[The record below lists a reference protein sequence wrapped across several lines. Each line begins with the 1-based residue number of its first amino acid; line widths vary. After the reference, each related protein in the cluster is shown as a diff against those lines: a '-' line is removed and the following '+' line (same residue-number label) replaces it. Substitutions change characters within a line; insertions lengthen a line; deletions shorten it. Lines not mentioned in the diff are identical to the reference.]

1 MGGTVDALAAE
12 RQALLELCKGFS
24 EQDWAAPSGCEGW
37 STQDVLSHLGAVYWM
52 VVDPAALPDTSS
64 YGTEGAQEFLVQA
77 RRSKSTEEVV
87 ADYEAV
93 SAKALEALVGLE
105 GADFEIP
112 LGDLGTY
119 PANLLPTAFCFDHFT
134 HIRADLFAPRGS
146 LTGARPPVDEMR
158 VAPVL
163 DWIEAALPQ
172 QNAELVAS
180 IAGPVDL
187 VVTGPGG
194 RTLRVGPAGVA
205 AATVTS
211 DALGF
216 VQWITNRAE
225 PAAVGATTTGDDAL
239 LGKVGQLRVF

>member
-1 MGGTVDALAAE
+1 MGGTVDALAEE
-12 RQALLELCKGFS
+12 RQVLLELCKGFS
-24 EQDWAAPSGCEGW
+24 AEDWAAPSGCLGW

-64 YGTEGAQEFLVQA
+64 YGTEDAQEHLVGE
-77 RRSKSTEEVV
+77 RRSMSADEVV

-93 SAKALEALVGLE
+93 SARALEALAGLE

-119 PANLLPTAFCFDHFT
+119 PAKLLPTAFCFDHFT

-146 LTGARPPVDEMR
+146 LTGERPPIDEAR
-158 VAPVL
+158 VTPVL

-172 QNAELVAS
+172 QNPDAPS
-180 IAGPVDL
+180 IGGGVDL

-194 RTLRVGPAGVA
+194 RTIRVESPGDPAAVI
-205 AATVTS
+205 TS

-216 VQWITNRAE
+216 VQWITHRADRD
-225 PAAVGATTTGDDAL
+225 AVATSAGDEAL
-239 LGKVGQLRVF
+239 LGNVGELKVF